1 MIRRPPRS
9 TLFPYT
15 TLFRSSRLTA
25 LAGVFFAAD
34 LIFWHHSIADVGAG
48 LATVLGNL
56 QVVLVAF
63 VAWAVLGE
71 RPGSRVIAAV
81 PIVFMGAVL
90 ISGVLEDGAYGDN
103 PGRGTIWGILTTL
116 AYA

>member
-63 VAWAVLGE
+63 IAWVLLGE
-71 RPGSRVIAAV
+71 RPADRMFVAV
-81 PIVFMGAVL
+81 PVALLGAVL
-90 ISGVLEDGAYGDN
+90 ISGLLEDAAFGEI
-103 PGRGTIWGILTTL
+103 GR
-116 AYA
+116 AHV

>member
-34 LIFWHHSIADVGAG
+34 LVFWHHAIADVGAG

-56 QVVLVAF
+56 QVVIVAY

-71 RPGSRVIAAV
+71 RPEARVIAAGPV
-81 PIVFMGAVL
+81 VLAGAGL
-90 ISGVLEDGAYGDN
+90 NAGVLRDGADGGD
-103 PGRGTIWGILTTL
+103 PARGRLFRVV
-116 AYA
+116 